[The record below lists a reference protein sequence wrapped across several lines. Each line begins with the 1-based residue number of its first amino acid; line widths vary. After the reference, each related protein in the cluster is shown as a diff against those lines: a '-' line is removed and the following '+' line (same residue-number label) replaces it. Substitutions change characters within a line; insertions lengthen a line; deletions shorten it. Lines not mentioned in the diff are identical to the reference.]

1 MGINMAISSTAMG
14 HQTTSKVISHMIS
27 ALCLK
32 KFSSSVL
39 LLIIGHL
46 AWLLASQN
54 LKGHAIKCRSEF
66 PHLPARAQQQ
76 RLMCFSIS
84 SCAV

>member
-32 KFSSSVL
+32 KFTPSVL
-39 LLIIGHL
+39 LVHAAHYRTFGL
-46 AWLLASQN
+46 AVGKS
-54 LKGHAIKCRSEF
+54 KSEG
-66 PHLPARAQQQ
+66 L
-76 RLMCFSIS
+76 CN
-84 SCAV
+84 